1 MLVLVAYGS
10 KRGGTKGLAEMLG
23 ADLEAEGMEVE
34 VRDAGDVTSVA
45 DYDAVVVGG
54 SLYMFRWNK
63 HTRRL
68 VRRCRR
74 ELRER
79 PTFFFSSGPLD
90 DSATE
95 KDIPPVTSVAKLMAK
110 VGATEH
116 VTFGG
121 RMLPDVKGFPAGAVA
136 KNNAG
141 DWRDPEHVRSWAHRV
156 AGLLTGSSSRP

>member
-1 MLVLVAYGS
+1 MVVLVAYGS
-10 KRGGTKGLAEMLG
+10 KRGGTKGLAEML
-23 ADLEAEGMEVE
+23 ATDLEAEGMEVE
-34 VRDAGDVTSVA
+34 VRDAGEVKSVA
-45 DYDAVVVGG
+45 DYDAVVIGG

-63 HTRRL
+63 KTRRM
-68 VRRCRR
+68 VRRCTR

-95 KDIPPVTSVAKLMAK
+95 KEIPPIKSVAALMAR

-116 VTFGG
+116 MTFGG
-121 RMLPDVKGFPAGAVA
+121 RMLPDARGFPAGAVA

-141 DWRDPEHVRSWAHRV
+141 DWRDPEHVATWAHRV
-156 AGLLTGSSSRP
+156 AGLLTGPSALA